1 MGILPSRSSDI
12 EAHKDKL
19 GTEFLAGYVS
29 VLADARPFPVVPG
42 GQEFS
47 ESLQQTLEAL
57 QFGQISAKEAQAKA
71 QADAISILERAA
83 K

>member
-1 MGILPSRSSDI
+1 MGILPSRLSDI
-12 EAHKDKL
+12 DVHKDKL
-19 GTEFLAGYVS
+19 GSEFLSGYVT
-29 VLADARPFPVVPG
+29 VLADPKPFPVVPG

-57 QFGQISAKEAQAKA
+57 QYGQVSAKDAQATA
-71 QADAISILERAA
+71 QADATSILERAA